1 MRHQPL
7 VGSEGRPGR
16 KAGRPPPCRPALA
29 EACWA
34 RWKLPLPL
42 PLPPLLLLLPEPMP
56 LELEPLPGVS
66 STSTRRRLPRPG
78 RPAVDT
84 LLVLLLEVALEM
96 VTREDGVGVSFSL
109 GVARGGRHRRPQGWG
124 PGCPKTPATHRS
136 SSPSSSFR

>member
-42 PLPPLLLLLPEPMP
+42 PPLLLLPEPMP

-124 PGCPKTPATHRS
+124 PGCPTAPDTHRS